1 MPLDSPLM
9 EPQVVDAIDR
19 EPLIVTPAMPLIQ
32 VIELMSQR
40 RGQSCSLEEVP
51 DVTRRTQG
59 CSSCVLVMEGE
70 AVQGIVTERDMVR
83 LAARQL
89 DASETAVS
97 AVMASPVISLPQSDL
112 RDVFSALFL
121 FRRYRIRHLVILD
134 SDERLVGVV
143 SQSSLRE
150 IVRPANLLKMRRVAD
165 VMTNPVI
172 YAYESTPVLELAKLM
187 AEHRVSCI
195 VIIEEDPEL
204 DLRHIGL
211 IPVGIVTERD
221 LVQFQAL
228 QLELASLEAR
238 DVMSAPLFL
247 LNPKD
252 SLLTAYEEMQQRRVR
267 RLVVSWDWG
276 KGLGIVT
283 QTSLLRIFDPMEMYG
298 VIESLQDTVK
308 TLEAEVKALRK
319 AKE

>member
-1 MPLDSPLM
+1 MSLDSPLM

-19 EPLIVTPAMPLIQ
+19 EPLTVGLDTSVRQ

-40 RGQSCSLEEVP
+40 RGQSCSLQEVP
-51 DVTRRTQG
+51 DAARRTQG
-59 CSSCVLVMEGE
+59 CSSCVLVMDGDDVEG
-70 AVQGIVTERDMVR
+70 IITERDMVR

-89 DASETAVS
+89 DSSQTSVAE
-97 AVMASPVISLPQSDL
+97 VMASPVIALPQRDL
-112 RDVFSALFL
+112 KDVFSALFL
-121 FRRYRIRHLVILD
+121 FRRYRIRHLVIMD
-134 SDERLVGVV
+134 GDRHLVGVV

-165 VMTNPVI
+165 VMTTPVI
-172 YAYESTPVLELAKLM
+172 YAFESAPVLELAQQM
-187 AEHRVSCI
+187 AENRVSCI
-195 VIIEEDPEL
+195 VIIEEDPGL
-204 DLRHIGL
+204 DLRNVGL

-228 QLELASLEAR
+228 ELDLVSLRAK

-308 TLEAEVKALRK
+308 SLEAEVKLLRK

>member
-1 MPLDSPLM
+1 MSLDSPLM

-19 EPLIVTPAMPLIQ
+19 EPLIVHPAASLLQ
-32 VIELMSQR
+32 VIELMSRR
-40 RGQSCSLEEVP
+40 RGQSCSLEEVQ
-51 DVTRRTQG
+51 DVTQRTQG
-59 CSSCVLVMEGE
+59 CSSCVLVMEDD
-70 AVQGIVTERDMVR
+70 AVKGIVTERDMVR

-89 DASETAVS
+89 DASKTTVS
-97 AVMASPVISLPQSDL
+97 EVMASPVISLPQGDL

-121 FRRYRIRHLVILD
+121 FRRYRIRHLVIVNGD
-134 SDERLVGVV
+134 GGLVGVV

-165 VMTNPVI
+165 VMTTPVI
-172 YAYESTPVLELAKLM
+172 YAYESTPILELAQLM
-187 AEHRVSCI
+187 AENRVSCI

-228 QLELASLEAR
+228 RLNLSRCKAK

-252 SLLTAYEEMQQRRVR
+252 SLLAAYEEMQQRRVR

-308 TLEAEVKALRK
+308 SLEAEVRELRK
-319 AKE
+319 AKG